1 MNALKRFLAA
11 LGPDPPGPPNRVFV
25 ARLDSTNR
33 LARRVI
39 ATYQAEEMAP
49 PALLV
54 MALEQTA
61 GRGRQGRSWAS
72 PPEAGVYG
80 TRVLPLA
87 VGDEGAARDVLQTL
101 PLLAG
106 VGLARP
112 INRLLEA
119 AGSER
124 RCSLKWPND
133 VLLGGA
139 KLGGILAESL
149 ALGPAP
155 TVALVGFGV
164 NFVPSDQGAG
174 LPPGT
179 TTFSDHVDGGEAGTG
194 LPGLGAFAR
203 AVLAGVEEELARLG
217 DLAYAVAA
225 YRELSAHRPGDP
237 LRCRIA
243 EETVEGEF
251 QGIDEL
257 GRLELRRGGET
268 FLLSAGEIVER

>member
-1 MNALKRFLAA
+1 MSALGGFLEA
-11 LGPDPPGPPNRVFV
+11 LGPDPPGPSNRVV
-25 ARLDSTNR
+25 VGRLDSTNR

-39 ATYQAEEMAP
+39 ATYQAEEMEP

-61 GRGRQGRSWAS
+61 GRGRQGRVWAS

-87 VGDEGAARDVLQTL
+87 QGDDTAGADTLQTL

-133 VLLGGA
+133 LLLGGA
-139 KLGGILAESL
+139 KIGGILAESL
-149 ALGPAP
+149 ALGTAP
-155 TVALVGFGV
+155 RVALVGFGV
-164 NFVPSDQGAG
+164 NYGPSRRGAG
-174 LPPGT
+174 LPPGS
-179 TTFSDHVDGGEAGTG
+179 TTFLDHADGAEPGAG
-194 LPGLGAFAR
+194 LSGLGAFAR
-203 AVLAGVEEELARLG
+203 ALLAGVEAELARLG
-217 DLAYAVAA
+217 DLPYAVAA
-225 YRELSAHRPGDP
+225 YRELSTHRPGEL
-237 LRCRIA
+237 LRCRMA
-243 EETVEGEF
+243 EKTVEGEF

-268 FLLSAGEIVER
+268 VLVSAGEIVEG